1 MCISLLS
8 SDIILLRDN
17 RIFLQ
22 YSILAQLYK
31 KCKTFCQDVDF
42 AKEKVAITCHF
53 LLFDRKIIKKRHIS
67 YGGDKQMILF
77 LVISVYTIVSKIAI
91 VLDKIA

>member
-42 AKEKVAITCHF
+42 VYKPLDKSDVYETKYISGVKPLTKGTK
-53 LLFDRKIIKKRHIS
+53 KIIKSIHK
-67 YGGDKQMILF
+67 
-77 LVISVYTIVSKIAI
+77 
-91 VLDKIA
+91 

>member
-22 YSILAQLYK
+22 YSILAQLCK

-42 AKEKVAITCHF
+42 G
-53 LLFDRKIIKKRHIS
+53 RKIIKKRHIS

-77 LVISVYTIVSKIAI
+77 LVILVYTIVSKIAI
-91 VLDKIA
+91 VFGKIA